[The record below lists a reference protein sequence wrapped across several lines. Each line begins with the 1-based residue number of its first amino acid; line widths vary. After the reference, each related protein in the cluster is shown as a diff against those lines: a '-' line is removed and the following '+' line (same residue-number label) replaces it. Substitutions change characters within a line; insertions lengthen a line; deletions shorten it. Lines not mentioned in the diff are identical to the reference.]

1 MRPQELHVPHL
12 HRVLSLDR
20 PDHARHRVG
29 MAAAVER
36 RSRVVDVDTGQRGR
50 EPVRVALA
58 ALLAVGDDVEPGP
71 LLVSD
76 RDQRGVILGLLQVLR
91 VDPP

>member
-1 MRPQELHVPHL
+1 
-12 HRVLSLDR
+12 
-20 PDHARHRVG
+20 
-29 MAAAVER
+29 MAAAVKR
-36 RSRVVDVDTGQRGR
+36 GSRVVDVDAGERGR

-58 ALLAVGDDVEPGP
+58 ALLAVGDDVEPRP